1 MSAFGGAALL
11 GSSSVNYANK
21 IGHFLTCLL
30 PRKWRWEAHGKQDR
44 QARPVAE
51 YSWGQS
57 WRAVCSNF
65 LSFQGAASRTQS
77 HHGVTNPALAACTDA
92 KT

>member
-1 MSAFGGAALL
+1 M
-11 GSSSVNYANK
+11 GSK
-21 IGHFLTCLL
+21 IVR
-30 PRKWRWEAHGKQDR
+30 P
-44 QARPVAE
+44 RPVAE